1 MFRTLFAVAL
11 LGFVQPAHAQLPPVD
26 LGIQN
31 LRQNTGVWCW
41 AAVAQQII
49 LARRGPNATPP
60 QCAMVAIANGADP
73 NICCSGDPRCL
84 VTGSLQQIQ
93 GLIAYFGGS
102 YSTIAPPA
110 NPMILYNTLRGGRP
124 IIMAVQSAPGAGH
137 VTVLR
142 GMRWDPNYGAILL
155 VNDPMAV
162 FPTEAPFN
170 QIIGAWG
177 AAIVVG

>member
-1 MFRTLFAVAL
+1 
-11 LGFVQPAHAQLPPVD
+11 
-26 LGIQN
+26 
-31 LRQNTGVWCW
+31 
-41 AAVAQQII
+41 
-49 LARRGPNATPP
+49 
-60 QCAMVAIANGADP
+60 
-73 NICCSGDPRCL
+73 
-84 VTGSLQQIQ
+84 
-93 GLIAYFGGS
+93 
-102 YSTIAPPA
+102 
-110 NPMILYNTLRGGRP
+110 MILYNTLRGGRP